1 MKKSGKFFVGTSNIT
16 LPGPKTTFPEAYQ
29 NKTRLHYYSSLFYSL
44 EVNSS
49 FYKLPLAR
57 TLEKWT
63 TEVPSDF
70 RFTLKIW
77 KEITHVKQS
86 DFAEN
91 NIEKFMGLLNTVKK
105 NVGCLLI
112 QFPPSVTLIHIDH
125 VETILKRIH
134 DLNKNNW
141 SICIEF
147 RHASWYNN
155 GVYTLL
161 KNLSISLVLHDMP
174 KSRTPLAS
182 IGSLKSKV
190 IFLRFHGPSG
200 DYRGSYTEEFLHEY
214 SELITDMLTQGKNVY
229 AYFNN
234 TIGDAFENAQFI
246 RSKVLSAV

>member
-29 NKTRLHYYSSLFYSL
+29 NKTRLHYYSSLFNSL

-49 FYKLPLAR
+49 FYKPPLAR

-63 TEVPSDF
+63 TEVPANF

-86 DFAEN
+86 NFAEN
-91 NIEKFMGLLNTVKK
+91 NIEKFMAVLNAVKK

-112 QFPPSVTLIHIDH
+112 QFPPSITLIHIDH
-125 VETILKRIH
+125 VGKILKRIY

-155 GVYTLL
+155 DVYALL
-161 KNLSISLVLHDMP
+161 NNLSISVVLHDMP
-174 KSRTPLAS
+174 KSRTPLP
-182 IGSLKSKV
+182 IGYLKSKV
-190 IFLRFHGPSG
+190 IFLRFHGQSG
-200 DYRGSYTEEFLHEY
+200 DYRGSYTAEFLNEY
-214 SELITDMLTQGKNVY
+214 SELIADMLTQGKDVY

-234 TIGDAFENAQFI
+234 TIGDAFENAQFL
-246 RSKVLSAV
+246 RSKVLLTA